1 MRYLAGPRAYYSL
14 FGKRGLLL
22 GAKARILRR
31 QVEVT
36 VRHSSVLHPLHL
48 RLRTTDVGSCR
59 EIVINNQYDCNLTH
73 SPRVIVD
80 AGANIGLASIFYAN
94 RYPAARI
101 IALEPEASNY
111 RMLRKNVA
119 PYPAVSALQ
128 AALWKSNGQVDL
140 IDPGEGH
147 TTFQTREGSD
157 QGTKQS
163 MRVPALT
170 VDQVMDNFG
179 IDWIDLLKVDI
190 EGAEKE
196 VFEYSGAWISRVG
209 VIAAELHDSIRPG
222 TSTTARAATQQFELS
237 WQRGET
243 TYWARRGM
251 ASPSLG
257 QPSRS
262 MGPKAQLKILAVDA
276 QMTYRTS
283 ER

>member
-14 FGKRGLLL
+14 FGNRGLLL
-22 GAKARILRR
+22 GATARILRR
-31 QVEVT
+31 QVEIT

-59 EIVINNQYDCNLTH
+59 EIVIKNQYECNLTH

-80 AGANIGLASIFYAN
+80 AGANIGLATIFYAN
-94 RYPAARI
+94 QYPGARI

-119 PYPAVSALQ
+119 PYPAVSTLQ
-128 AALWKSNGQVDL
+128 TALWRSNGQVDL

-147 TTFQTREGSD
+147 TTFQTREGTD
-157 QGTKQS
+157 RATKQS
-163 MRVPALT
+163 MRVPSVT
-170 VDQVMDNFG
+170 VDQLMHNFG
-179 IDWIDLLKVDI
+179 IDWIDLLKLDI

-196 VFEYSGAWISRVG
+196 VFQCSGAWISRVG
-209 VIAAELHDSIRPG
+209 VIAAELHDFIRPG
-222 TSTTARAATQQFELS
+222 TSTTARAATRQFELS

-243 TYWARRGM
+243 TYWARRGT
-251 ASPSLG
+251 ASPPSSE
-257 QPSRS
+257 PSR
-262 MGPKAQLKILAVDA
+262 PIDQKEQLKILAVDA
-276 QMTYRTS
+276 QKSYRAS